1 MTTLADI
8 LLAPARR
15 DRLMRQTA
23 DWIERYVHE
32 KPGLRGMALRTGL
45 AAAKSGRADIVERAV
60 ARLLPECADALEPL
74 YQRFLAG
81 GGGDFGAFLRQ
92 HADEAAAAI
101 MAVTDQRVAASS
113 HRALAT
119 GYRRLRGTLE
129 HEVRGLLPDIA
140 AMIARGLS

>member
-1 MTTLADI
+1 MTTLAEI

-23 DWIERYVHE
+23 EWIERYVHE
-32 KPGLRGMALRTGL
+32 KPGLRGMALRAGL
-45 AAAKSGRADIVERAV
+45 SAAKSARADAVDRAV

-81 GGGDFGAFLRQ
+81 AGGDFGAYLRE
-92 HADEAAAAI
+92 HADEAASAI
-101 MAVTDQRVAASS
+101 MGVTDQRVAASS
-113 HRALAT
+113 HRALAA

-129 HEVRGLLPDIA
+129 HEVRALLPDIA
-140 AMIARGLS
+140 TMIARGIS